1 MPLLDRLKSQM
12 DRRSLR
18 FVLTVAANQLALLAR
33 HGVRR
38 IFYDDGI
45 WIHQTTH
52 GYFAYH
58 HPYIRLD
65 MVGLDTWA
73 RTVFLRNYQPKPGD
87 VILDIGAGA
96 GEEVLTFSR
105 AVGQRGR
112 VLCVEAH
119 PRTFRCLQ
127 KLVEYNR
134 LENVIPIH
142 CAVSEPG
149 CTETLIQDSSEYLR
163 NRVGAT
169 KGFRVP
175 ARAIDSIIGEFGLTQ
190 IHFLKMNIEG
200 AERLAIRGMTETI
213 QRTRTLCICCH
224 DFLADICGDDLL
236 RTREVV
242 TEFLR
247 QNGMRVANECST
259 NSLPYVREQVWAY
272 DEPCRRAET
281 LQISEPSR
289 F

>member
-1 MPLLDRLKSQM
+1 MPLLDRLKAQL

-18 FVLTVAANQLALLAR
+18 FLLTAAANQLAIMAR

-45 WIHQTTH
+45 WIHETSH

-58 HPYIRLD
+58 HPYIRLN
-65 MVGLDTWA
+65 MAGLDTWA
-73 RTVFLRNYQPKPGD
+73 RTVFLRNYQPKPGHF
-87 VILDIGAGA
+87 ILDIGAGA

-105 AVGQRGR
+105 AVGDSGR
-112 VLCVEAH
+112 VICVEAH

-134 LENVIPIH
+134 LWNVIPIH
-142 CAVSEPG
+142 CAVAEPG
-149 CTETLIQDSSEYLR
+149 CEEAMIQDSSEYLR
-163 NRVGAT
+163 NRVGGT
-169 KGFRVP
+169 EGFRVP
-175 ARAIDSIIGEFGLTQ
+175 ARTIDSITAGLGLTQ

-200 AERLAIRGMTETI
+200 GERLAIRGMTETI
-213 QRTRTLCICCH
+213 QRTRALCICCH

-236 RTREVV
+236 RTREAV

-247 QNGMRVANECST
+247 QNDLRVVQEEGPGI
-259 NSLPYVREQVWAY
+259 LPYVREQVWAY
-272 DEPCRRAET
+272 NKALLCERCLTPLDE
-281 LQISEPSR
+281 SD
-289 F
+289 

>member
-1 MPLLDRLKSQM
+1 MPLLDRLKAQL

-18 FVLTVAANQLALLAR
+18 FLLTAAANQLAIMAR

-45 WIHQTTH
+45 WIHETAH

-65 MVGLDTWA
+65 MQGLDTWA
-73 RTVFLRNYQPKPGD
+73 RTVFLRNYQPNPGD

-105 AVGQRGR
+105 AVGDSGR
-112 VLCVEAH
+112 VICVEAH

-134 LENVIPIH
+134 LWNVIPIH
-142 CAVSEPG
+142 CAVAEPG
-149 CTETLIQDSSEYLR
+149 CEETMIEDSSEYLR
-163 NRVGAT
+163 NRVGGT
-169 KGFRVP
+169 HGFCIP
-175 ARAIDSIIGEFGLTQ
+175 ARTIDSMVAELGLAQ

-200 AERLAIRGMTETI
+200 AERLAIRGMTETT
-213 QRTRTLCICCH
+213 QRTQALCICCH
-224 DFLADICGDDLL
+224 DFLADICGDDQL
-236 RTREVV
+236 RTRGAV
-242 TEFLR
+242 TKFLLR
-247 QNGMRVANECST
+247 NGARVDEESAPNA
-259 NSLPYVREQVWAY
+259 LPYVRQQVWAY
-272 DEPCRRAET
+272 NDRAVT
-281 LQISEPSR
+281 
-289 F
+289 

>member
-1 MPLLDRLKSQM
+1 MPLLDRLKSQL

-18 FVLTVAANQLALLAR
+18 FLLTIAANQLAVAAR
-33 HGVRR
+33 HGVQR

-45 WIHQTTH
+45 WIHQTSH

-65 MVGLDTWA
+65 MAGLDTWA
-73 RTVFLRNYQPKPGD
+73 RTVFLRNYCPKPGD
-87 VILDIGAGA
+87 VIFDVGAVA

-105 AVGQRGR
+105 AVGDNGR
-112 VLCVEAH
+112 VICVEAH

-134 LENVIPIH
+134 LANVIPIH

-149 CTETLIQDSSEYLR
+149 CDETMIQDSPEYLR
-163 NRVGAT
+163 NRVGGT
-169 KGFRVP
+169 EGFRVP
-175 ARAIDSIIGEFGLTQ
+175 ARTIDSVARELALTQ

-200 AERLAIRGMTETI
+200 AERHAIRGMIEMLPRI
-213 QRTRTLCICCH
+213 RTFCICCH

-236 RTREVV
+236 RTREAV
-242 TEFLR
+242 TEFLL
-247 QNGMRVANECST
+247 QNGIRVAQEGGPRV
-259 NSLPYVREQVWAY
+259 LPYVREQVWACNEALVTSNNV
-272 DEPCRRAET
+272 D
-281 LQISEPSR
+281 
-289 F
+289 